1 MIGAIIGDMIGSP
14 YEFSNIKTK
23 TFPLLSPHSIW
34 TDDSLMTIAMAQAIW
49 QAKHTGALLQA
60 QAAQEMRRMAAS
72 YPHPTGGYG
81 ARFSQWLRDPGA
93 GPYGSFG
100 NGAAMRVSPC
110 AEAAASL
117 KEALALARQSAATT
131 HDHPE
136 GVKGAQAVAAAIYLA
151 RAGKDKDDIRAYVR
165 KHFYPLQETVAQL
178 RPTYVFDETCQG
190 TVPQALTAFLESES
204 FEDAAR
210 TAVSL
215 GGDCDTLTSIAC
227 AVAWPYYAQRKPEPA
242 MNALA
247 QQALA
252 RLPASLAQA
261 VRRWEKQYGNLN

>member
-1 MIGAIIGDMIGSP
+1 MIGAMIGDMIGSP

-23 TFPLLSPHSIW
+23 AFPLLSPRSIW
-34 TDDSLMTIAMAQAIW
+34 TDDSLMTIAIARAIRRAQR
-49 QAKHTGALLQA
+49 TGAALQA
-60 QAAQEMRRMAAS
+60 LAAQDMRRMAAS

-81 ARFSQWLRDPGA
+81 ARFSQWLSDPGA
-93 GPYGSFG
+93 GPYGSCG

-117 KEALALARQSAATT
+117 EEALELARQSAEAT
-131 HDHPE
+131 HNHPE

-151 RAGKDKDDIRAYVR
+151 RAGKGKDGIRAYVR
-165 KHFYPLQETVAQL
+165 RHFYPLWETVAQI
-178 RPTYVFDETCQG
+178 RPTYAFDETCQG

-227 AVAWPYYAQRKPEPA
+227 AVAWPYYARRKPEPV
-242 MNALA
+242 MEALA

-252 RLPASLAQA
+252 RLPAPLART
-261 VRRWEKQYGNLN
+261 VFRWEKRYGNLA